1 MRNDIKEN
9 LKNLSKEQLIYI
21 ISQLDHFYTM
31 IGERCV
37 RESKGQ
43 LDPAEAINQIRQ
55 ECGHIQFIVTKQK
68 DREIGE
74 FINME
79 LGKITKKK
87 YRNVD
92 LQREENND

>member
-1 MRNDIKEN
+1 MRDDIKEN

-21 ISQLDHFYTM
+21 ISQLDYFCRI
-31 IGERCV
+31 IGLTCV
-37 RESKGQ
+37 KESKGHINPKDAIDFIRKECENIQ
-43 LDPAEAINQIRQ
+43 L
-55 ECGHIQFIVTKQK
+55 IVTKQK

-92 LQREENND
+92 LYKDDIN